1 MLRVSHWLA
10 LVVSVCLT
18 SAIARAHEPDPD
30 ADLIV
35 VEGRS
40 SQTATTR
47 QVVPSE
53 HFALRPLESGGQM
66 LEAVPGAL
74 TAQHTGGGKAEQY
87 FLRGFDADHGTDL
100 AVYFDGV
107 PINLRSH
114 AHGQGFLDLHFV
126 TKEGIDR
133 LDVQKGPYSP
143 RFGDFATAATI
154 EYRPLVRADES
165 SLKLEGGEFD
175 TLRGVGVLSADLP
188 DVDNLLTFEAY
199 RTDGPFRNDEDLER
213 FSVFASAGVEIM
225 PDLRLSGHV
234 LGYVA
239 EWNASGLVP
248 ERLVESDQLPRFGSL
263 DPTEGGESGRAQAK
277 LQLDWDAGGATRFF
291 TNAYAVYYEL
301 DLFSNFTFFQ
311 NDTAAG
317 DGILQTDRRIQAG
330 GRSELSHVF
339 DFWGTPKL
347 DLGFEWRL
355 DDADVRLGT
364 QTRRQ
369 RTGFSNDDEIVEA
382 TLAPYVQLEFS
393 PLPWIDWVGGLRYET
408 LLFDVE
414 SRRTSGPNG
423 AGHDDLWL
431 PKAALVLAP
440 FSEEGVLPCEF
451 GALRQLEL
459 FGHFG
464 IGFHS
469 NDARLAAASGRDS
482 VLAQATGAEVG
493 LGTILFDRLHV
504 SADAFWLELE
514 DELVFVGD
522 EGATESSGRSR
533 RLGIE
538 AAAQLFL
545 TSWLYARGDL
555 AYVEARTTRDEVP
568 IPQAPRFVAK
578 GAVGAQWEGFS
589 IEMSGRHL
597 GERYATETFND
608 PRLSDYTVFD
618 LGAAYRRGPFEVGI
632 AVENL
637 TDTEWRSSE
646 FFFASCARSEVG
658 VDPLRCPA
666 AGGGPGVPDFH
677 FSPGNR
683 RNVRGWIRVA
693 F

>member
-1 MLRVSHWLA
+1 MSCRALA
-10 LVVSVCLT
+10 LVLCALAAAG
-18 SAIARAHEPDPD
+18 SALADDELEPDPD
-30 ADLIV
+30 VDVMV
-35 VEGRS
+35 VEGRGT
-40 SQTATTR
+40 QTATTL
-47 QVVPSE
+47 QVVPAE
-53 HFALRPLESGGQM
+53 DFALRPLESGGQM
-66 LEAVPGAL
+66 LEAVPGAI

-126 TKEGIDR
+126 TKESIER

-154 EYRPLVRADES
+154 EYVPLVHAEES

-175 TLRGVGVLSADLP
+175 TLRGVGVFSADHARI
-188 DVDNLLTFEAY
+188 DNLVAFEAY

-213 FSVFASAGVEIM
+213 FSAFASAGVEVL
-225 PDLRLSGHV
+225 PDLRLSGHA
-234 LGYVA
+234 LAYVA

-248 ERLVESDQLPRFGSL
+248 ERLVESDRLPRFGSL
-263 DPTEGGESGRAQAK
+263 DPTEGGESTRFQGK
-277 LQLDWDAGGATRFF
+277 LQLDWDAGGATRFT

-311 NDTAAG
+311 NDTAGG

-330 GRSELSHVF
+330 GRSELVHTF
-339 DFWGTPKL
+339 DLWATPRF

-355 DDADVRLGT
+355 DDVDVRLGT

-369 RTGFSNDDEIVEA
+369 RTGFSNDDEVLQA
-382 TLAPYVQLEFS
+382 TLAPYAQLALS
-393 PLPWIDWVGGLRYET
+393 PLPWIDLVGGLRYET
-408 LLFDVE
+408 LIFDVE
-414 SRRTSGPNG
+414 SQRPGGMS
-423 AGHDDLWL
+423 ASGHDDLWL
-431 PKAALVLAP
+431 PKAALVLSP
-440 FSEEGVLPCEF
+440 FSERGLFPCDW
-451 GALRQLEL
+451 GGLRQLEV

-464 IGFHS
+464 VGFHS
-469 NDARLAAASGRDS
+469 NDTRLAVTTRRDS

-493 LGTILFDRLHV
+493 LRTFLFDRLHL
-504 SADAFWLELE
+504 SAEAFWLELE

-522 EGATESSGRSR
+522 EGSTEGSGRSR

-568 IPQAPRFVAK
+568 ISQAPRFVAK

-589 IEMSGRHL
+589 IEVSGRHL

-646 FFFASCARSEVG
+646 FFFASCAQSEVG
-658 VDPLRCPA
+658 VDARCPA
-666 AGGGPGVPDFH
+666 MGGGPGVPDFH
-677 FSPGNR
+677 FTPGNR
-683 RNVRGWIRVA
+683 RNVRGWVRVV